1 MFNETIFFFHRTELF
16 TCYPSLS
23 REMWPYFTQL
33 DRRPPGLST
42 KQSLATTVEERGKGG
57 GISRRQQSLK
67 GGGLYKLTANFKT
80 ANEWGS

>member
-23 REMWPYFTQL
+23 REMRPYFTQL

-42 KQSLATTVEERGKGG
+42 KQSFGDNSGRKGKEG
-57 GISRRQQSLK
+57 GISRRRQSLK
-67 GGGLYKLTANFKT
+67 GGGEVETDRQF
-80 ANEWGS
+80 

>member
-1 MFNETIFFFHRTELF
+1 MIVLSVQRNDFFFHRTELF

-23 REMWPYFTQL
+23 REMWPYFIQL

-57 GISRRQQSLK
+57 GISRRRQSLK
-67 GGGLYKLTANFKT
+67 GGTVETDCQF
-80 ANEWGS
+80 